1 LANATAVTVQELR
14 GDIARI
20 DSNQDVQRKYLLK
33 ELVRVEEVAQGAMEK
48 SKGVQEQVDSV
59 RQQTHAMA
67 ESMTAMHK
75 HSEELTRGLQ
85 EMMSGFRDLRFDM
98 PNKFD
103 DWLKVRLGQVGGTIS
118 GEQSRLRWNM
128 DPPIPLVPPIIY
140 TDAPSVPTEPV
151 PIPSTS
157 GSNPQPDGPT
167 NPSDHTSSSSRP
179 SSTELYRAYLHHQSS
194 QDELVVEMD
203 RQNVGE
209 GTEEIENGE
218 GGNVDMM
225 NVEAGWNIEGS
236 SGMAVVQGDD
246 GMEVDNEGN
255 GRDEE
260 SKEGSA
266 GSGMEGN
273 PADTPMVGLEG
284 SLEDGEVMEEKEGNV
299 SASTVPPSST
309 VATTIDD
316 VAPLPPASPS
326 TLPSADFASSLPAHP
341 PSSNAPNVDLDPIED
356 FPPSSPDVIRAHSVD
371 PPAGLLSQDIRLSPP
386 SSQPT
391 LHSPCPLPNQRRL
404 NVHQQTVEDPGQQG
418 PITRSRSRSRSPLP
432 PALTVVDAP
441 RSPRRKPVLGK
452 PRSRLG

>member
-1 LANATAVTVQELR
+1 LADATAVTLQGFR

-20 DSNQDVQRKYLLK
+20 DSNQEVQRKYLLR

-179 SSTELYRAYLHHQSS
+179 SSTELYRAYL
-194 QDELVVEMD
+194 
-203 RQNVGE
+203 N
-209 GTEEIENGE
+209 T
-218 GGNVDMM
+218 
-225 NVEAGWNIEGS
+225 
-236 SGMAVVQGDD
+236 
-246 GMEVDNEGN
+246 
-255 GRDEE
+255 
-260 SKEGSA
+260 
-266 GSGMEGN
+266 
-273 PADTPMVGLEG
+273 
-284 SLEDGEVMEEKEGNV
+284 
-299 SASTVPPSST
+299 
-309 VATTIDD
+309 
-316 VAPLPPASPS
+316 
-326 TLPSADFASSLPAHP
+326 
-341 PSSNAPNVDLDPIED
+341 
-356 FPPSSPDVIRAHSVD
+356 
-371 PPAGLLSQDIRLSPP
+371 
-386 SSQPT
+386 
-391 LHSPCPLPNQRRL
+391 L
-404 NVHQQTVEDPGQQG
+404 NVRIGD
-418 PITRSRSRSRSPLP
+418 
-432 PALTVVDAP
+432 
-441 RSPRRKPVLGK
+441 
-452 PRSRLG
+452 